1 MLWLCVSAAGWT
13 VLHALASAAA
23 AAGLTGA
30 KDTPGQQ
37 PSGYWGCIKDTISR
51 LIDVGCGLV
60 ADVAA
65 AALADG
71 QPLEAGKQQQMVSG
85 WVLGVVD
92 LEEPISSHYKGRRVM
107 AEAKELARRKLQE
120 LPGLAG

>member
-30 KDTPGQQ
+30 MDAPAQQ
-37 PSGYWGCIKDTISR
+37 PGGYWGCIKDTIRR
-51 LIDVGCGLV
+51 LIDVGCVLV

-65 AALADG
+65 AALAGG
-71 QPLEAGKQQQMVSG
+71 QPLEAGEQQQMVSG

-92 LEEPISSHYKGRRVM
+92 LEEPVSSHYKGRRVM
-107 AEAKELARRKLQE
+107 AAAKELAQRKLQE